1 MDPGQHVSVLSDKA
15 EPKGR
20 GKVFA
25 KKQEES
31 QQRWKACCVFSEF
44 SKKRLSHRLAEA
56 TVFCSVKGVRKSDG
70 LRWRKLMV
78 VFTTCFPF

>member
-20 GKVFA
+20 GKVSA

-56 TVFCSVKGVRKSDG
+56 TVLCSVKGVRKRDG

-78 VFTTCFPF
+78 VFTTCSPF